1 MSNDLALLRNDPFAA
16 EGAKAQHGKFLK
28 FNRGDYLAGVD
39 GDLMN
44 GASLVALMP
53 DLMTGCQKWASG
65 KILDER
71 MGLVANGFTAPA
83 RDTLSDTDPALWE
96 PDMNG
101 EPKDPWTYVYKLPL
115 VSSDGSDEY
124 IFGTSSNG
132 GKRAIAEL
140 CKAYSRRH
148 KSSLLPVVALESSSY
163 VHPNKALGRVKVPVF
178 KVVGWVENP
187 DAGPPPAL
195 SPPSPAPALASPAG
209 RFTPASAVAPL
220 IDDDIPFMCEWR

>member
-1 MSNDLALLRNDPFAA
+1 MSCGRRDRAPLDLQTENRCQLSNDLALLRNDPFAA

-71 MGLVANGFTAPA
+71 MGLVASGFTAPA

-101 EPKDPWTYVYKLPL
+101 DPKDPWTYVYKLPL

-132 GKRAIAEL
+132 GKMAIDEL

-148 KSSLLPVVALESSSY
+148 KSSQIPVVALESTSY
-163 VHPNKALGRVKVPVF
+163 VHPNKALGR
-178 KVVGWVENP
+178 
-187 DAGPPPAL
+187 
-195 SPPSPAPALASPAG
+195 
-209 RFTPASAVAPL
+209 
-220 IDDDIPFMCEWR
+220 